1 MFARWFY
8 QPTLDKERI
17 SKSFVT
23 RSEVVILLFY
33 RDRDRD
39 NYDGNFN
46 LAIISFNFSS
56 NEDKHYTI
64 PQLLD

>member
-23 RSEVVILLFY
+23 RSEVVILFFY
-33 RDRDRD
+33 RDRD